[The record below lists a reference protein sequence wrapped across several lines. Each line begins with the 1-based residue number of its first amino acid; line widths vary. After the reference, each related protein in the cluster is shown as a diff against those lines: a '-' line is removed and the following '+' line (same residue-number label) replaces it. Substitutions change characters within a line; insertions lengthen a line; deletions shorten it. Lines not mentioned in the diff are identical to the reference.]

1 MIKLKIIPASYG
13 DSFLL
18 SIKEENQFINIL
30 IDGGFSKT
38 YDDYLQDLI
47 KELAEKNQKLNLVI
61 NTHIDSD
68 HIRGLI
74 SFFIENNKKQ
84 IIKIE
89 DIWFNGLEQ
98 IINRYPNKPE
108 KEDEDEKIVDNI
120 LKKGYEDEFEENEQI
135 SSKEGVALSGLIEF
149 GQYNHNQ
156 NNNGKAINSEIK
168 EISLSENVKIKIINP
183 NLEKLQALE
192 KEWLEE
198 MNKLNFHFSIP
209 KNQNLVSS
217 FEFIISRLKNFYKEQ
232 DIKISS
238 IDELKLYLSDL
249 KERDTSIVNDS
260 SISFVIEAYDKK
272 LLFLGDAIIKN
283 IEECNIIKELKNIYG
298 ENYIFDLIKLPHH
311 GSAYNIT
318 KDFINLFSGN
328 EYIVSTNSEKHR
340 HPDLSVLANIICQ
353 NPQEEKTIIFN
364 YPIKQAELL
373 DNKEWKDKYKYDL
386 VIGDGNSIVERSY
399 K

>member
-1 MIKLKIIPASYG
+1 MIKLKVIPASYG
-13 DSFLL
+13 DGFLL
-18 SIKEENQFINIL
+18 SIKEGNQDINIL

-38 YDDYLQDLI
+38 YSDYLQDLI
-47 KELAEKNQKLNLVI
+47 KELAKKNQKLNLII
-61 NTHIDSD
+61 NTHVDSD

-74 SFFIENNKKQ
+74 SFFIENNKNQ
-84 IIKIE
+84 IIEIE

-98 IINRYPNKPE
+98 IIDKYPNKPE
-108 KEDEDEKIVDNI
+108 KEDEDVKIVDNI

-135 SSKEGVALSGLIEF
+135 SSKEGVSLSGLIEF
-149 GQYNHNQ
+149 GKYNHNQ
-156 NNNGKAINSEIK
+156 NNNRKSINSEMK
-168 EISLSENVKIKIINP
+168 EISLSENIKIKIINP

-209 KNQNLVSS
+209 KNQNLISS
-217 FEFIISRLKNFYKEQ
+217 FEFVISRLKNYYKEQ

-238 IDELKLYLSDL
+238 IDDLKLYLSDL

-272 LLFLGDAIIKN
+272 LLFLGDAIIRNK
-283 IEECNIIKELKNIYG
+283 EECNIIKELKSRYG
-298 ENYIFDLIKLPHH
+298 ENYVFDLIKLPHH

-318 KDFINLFSGN
+318 KDFINLFSGK
-328 EYIVSTNSEKHR
+328 EYIVSTNSKKHG

-353 NPQEEKTIIFN
+353 NPQEEKIIIFN

-373 DNKEWKDKYKYDL
+373 NNKEWKGKYKYDL
-386 VIGDGNSIVERSY
+386 VIGDGNSIIERSY
-399 K
+399 R